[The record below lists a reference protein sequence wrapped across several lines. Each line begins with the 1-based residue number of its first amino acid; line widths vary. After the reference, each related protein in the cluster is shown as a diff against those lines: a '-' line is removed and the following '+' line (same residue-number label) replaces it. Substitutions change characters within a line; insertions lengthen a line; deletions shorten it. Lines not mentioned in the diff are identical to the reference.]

1 MSVRT
6 VYKRMSGCSLS
17 VSISYSNVT
26 DKEFDAVLRD
36 ILISFPKTGYR
47 RMLGHMNKRGM
58 SVQDKRVRAIFHRV
72 DLEGAIKCCISLRT
86 IQKRKYNVKGFD
98 S

>member
-1 MSVRT
+1 
-6 VYKRMSGCSLS
+6 MSGCSLS

-36 ILISFPKTGYR
+36 ILIGFPKTGYR
-47 RMLGHMNKRGM
+47 RMLGHMKKRGTR
-58 SVQDKRVRAIFHRV
+58 VQDKRVRTIFHRV
-72 DLEGAIKCCISLRT
+72 NLEGAIKCYISLRT
-86 IQKRKYNVKGFD
+86 IQERKYNVKGFD